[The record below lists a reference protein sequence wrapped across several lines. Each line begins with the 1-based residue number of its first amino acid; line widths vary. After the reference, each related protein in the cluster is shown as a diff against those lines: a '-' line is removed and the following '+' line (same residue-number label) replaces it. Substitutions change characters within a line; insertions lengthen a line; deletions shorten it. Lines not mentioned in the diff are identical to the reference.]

1 MTCVLVGPSANKQN
15 NRASCYPI
23 LEHLLS
29 IWIDAAEYASVS
41 VTDEIIYAQAKVV
54 IGQLT
59 DRGVD
64 EGYES
69 FDFSSG
75 WLHRFKTLFQ
85 IGRLTRHGH
94 SGDVDQTE
102 LPLDRASLAEQLS
115 PFSPQDIYNVDESG
129 LVFNKQPNFSNVK
142 LRPNKIL
149 RGGKDEKTRITTFF
163 ILSIK
168 MEVIKESFG

>member
-1 MTCVLVGPSANKQN
+1 MLVGPSANKQN

-29 IWIDAAEYASVS
+29 IWIDAAEHASVS
-41 VTDEIIYAQAKVV
+41 VTDEVIYAQAKVV
-54 IGQLT
+54 IEQLI

-75 WLHRFKTLFQ
+75 WLHRFKTRFQ

-102 LPLDRASLAEQLS
+102 LPQDRASLAEQLS
-115 PFSPQDIYNVDESG
+115 PFCPQDIYNADESG
-129 LVFNKQPNFSNVK
+129 LIFNKQPNSSNVR
-142 LRPNKIL
+142 LGPNKTL
-149 RGGKDEKTRITTFF
+149 RGVKDEKT
-163 ILSIK
+163 
-168 MEVIKESFG
+168 